1 MGKTPHKETPG
12 EEVRVAVQ
20 HTGRGSGTRNG
31 ERLADGDVALVPRHD
46 VNKGWYWLMLV
57 PLVGTLIPTIYNHA
71 DPRLIGIPFFYWYQM
86 AWIPISVAVTV
97 FVYRKTRGD
106 RA

>member
-1 MGKTPHKETPG
+1 
-12 EEVRVAVQ
+12 VAVQ

-31 ERLADGDVALVPRHD
+31 GRAPDVETALVPRQD
-46 VNKGWYWLMLV
+46 VNKGWYWLLLV
-57 PLVGTLIPTIYNHA
+57 PLLGTLIPPIYNSA

-86 AWIPISVAVTV
+86 AWIPISVACTAL
-97 FVYRKTRGD
+97 VYRRTRGD